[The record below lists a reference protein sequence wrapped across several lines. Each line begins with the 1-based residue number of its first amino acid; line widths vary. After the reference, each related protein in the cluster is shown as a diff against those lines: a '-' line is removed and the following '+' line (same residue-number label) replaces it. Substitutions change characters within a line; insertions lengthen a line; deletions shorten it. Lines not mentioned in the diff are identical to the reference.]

1 MHPDR
6 RNNFVAFGVYDT
18 YIIRTCIDDVNLILL
33 TVRCDPSRLTSGLE
47 RSHRRKRPQ
56 IDHADRV
63 AISIRDLSVLAVGRT
78 IVGPFAF
85 IEVPPAERRTDR
97 PCDNW
102 TGRPAAGEGGC
113 TGG

>member
-47 RSHRRKRPQ
+47 RSHRLKCPQ

-63 AISIRDLSVLAVGRT
+63 ALSIRDVSVLAVGRT
-78 IVGPFAF
+78 IVGQFGFLAGPVD
-85 IEVPPAERRTDR
+85 ELSSD
-97 PCDNW
+97 
-102 TGRPAAGEGGC
+102 GAGEHN
-113 TGG
+113 